1 MSILLNFT
9 VEEINLISIYG
20 ADTIAATITAIDEAM
35 PDILDE
41 DIISIAESASR
52 KLAALSEPE
61 YAALTFTP
69 ADDTEAE
76 PDEFTAYAEQDE
88 ATRRQGEVTPAYNKP
103 TTEHDAPVS

>member
-20 ADTIAATITAIDEAM
+20 ADTIAATIENIDEAM

-61 YAALTFTP
+61 YAALVFTP
-69 ADDTEAE
+69 TDETEADT
-76 PDEFTAYAEQDE
+76 DETQAHDNTAKD
-88 ATRRQGEVTPAYNKP
+88 YN
-103 TTEHDAPVS
+103 APIS

>member
-20 ADTIAATITAIDEAM
+20 ADTIAATIANIDEAM

-41 DIISIAESASR
+41 DIIAIAESASR

-61 YAALTFTP
+61 FSALAFEPT
-69 ADDTEAE
+69 DETEAE
-76 PDEFTAYAEQDE
+76 PDATTEPNEGASIGGANIKGGAYAEVIQE
-88 ATRRQGEVTPAYNKP
+88 STA
-103 TTEHDAPVS
+103 